1 MEEGSDG
8 KRDQTKEAQTQDA
21 WTKRLP
27 IFDLVVGK
35 PSCGFVL
42 VPLFCCRYNEKI
54 SILARAGSECSLT
67 FSTWIEIRACAA

>member
-8 KRDQTKEAQTQDA
+8 QRDQMKEAQPQDA

-42 VPLFCCRYNEKI
+42 VPLFLLLRQRKDFY
-54 SILARAGSECSLT
+54 SSEG
-67 FSTWIEIRACAA
+67 WE